1 MMQATEGTKSP
12 LFSLL
17 EIIEQDCEE
26 VLQNKLA
33 QWDVAT
39 TVWHNNR
46 ILLLR
51 QDVLRDLE
59 EAYDVYS
66 PDGLVK

>member
-26 VLQNKLA
+26 VLENKPA

-39 TVWHNNR
+39 TV
-46 ILLLR
+46 
-51 QDVLRDLE
+51 
-59 EAYDVYS
+59 
-66 PDGLVK
+66 